1 MRYNPAPALR
11 MLKMPVLALTGSLD
25 VQVPAGDN
33 LGPMRATLQDNPRAT
48 VVELPGLNHLFQ
60 TAKRGAME
68 EYGAIEETI
77 APAAL
82 KLIGDWVVAQSH

>member
-1 MRYNPAPALR
+1 MRYNPIPAFRL
-11 MLKMPVLALTGSLD
+11 LKTPVLALTGSLD
-25 VQVPAGDN
+25 VQVPPGDN
-33 LGPMRATLQDNPRAT
+33 LGPMRVALQGNPRAT

-60 TAKRGAME
+60 IAKRGAME
-68 EYGAIEETI
+68 EYGEIEETV